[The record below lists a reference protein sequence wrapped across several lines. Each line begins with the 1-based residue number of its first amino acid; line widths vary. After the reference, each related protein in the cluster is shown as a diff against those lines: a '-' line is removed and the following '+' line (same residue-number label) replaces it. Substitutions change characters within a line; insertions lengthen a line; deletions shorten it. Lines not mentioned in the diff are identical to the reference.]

1 MYCLNDITG
10 VCGTFP
16 CRHLILKVLYP
27 VPTLLVGVPPSVTDK
42 GQPELINEGRMLA
55 DEKENVRFIFAD
67 KENWKRKS
75 GRTMS
80 VCAWSTVEWFQGF
93 LSQLHIVHCNQS
105 SGRSIGM
112 AESHVNYDDM

>member
-27 VPTLLVGVPPSVTDK
+27 VPTLLVGVPPSATDK

-55 DEKENVRFIFAD
+55 DKKENVRFIFAD

-80 VCAWSTVEWFQGF
+80 VCAWSTVEWFQGSCPNCT
-93 LSQLHIVHCNQS
+93 LYTAVNQAVAVLEWQS
-105 SGRSIGM
+105 LT
-112 AESHVNYDDM
+112 